1 MPAGSNLCVRVRAR
15 YAQAL
20 EESAFGA
27 VLRDRAG
34 TLLFATS
41 TDMEE
46 SSLGP
51 REKDEV
57 VTVDFTFGAP
67 FHPGEYGVEATVWG
81 DAGRLL
87 GQTRETMTFEVVAE
101 ELAAG
106 VVIQPPTRV
115 EVHDREE
122 LGPAT

>member
-1 MPAGSNLCVRVRAR
+1 V
-15 YAQAL
+15 
-20 EESAFGA
+20 

-34 TLLFATS
+34 KLLFATS

-46 SSLGP
+46 SSLGS

-67 FHPGEYGVEATVWG
+67 FHPGEYGVEGTVSG

-87 GQTRETMTFEVVAE
+87 GRTGEAITFEVFTE

-106 VVIQPPTRV
+106 AVIQPPTRV
-115 EVHDREE
+115 EVHDGEE